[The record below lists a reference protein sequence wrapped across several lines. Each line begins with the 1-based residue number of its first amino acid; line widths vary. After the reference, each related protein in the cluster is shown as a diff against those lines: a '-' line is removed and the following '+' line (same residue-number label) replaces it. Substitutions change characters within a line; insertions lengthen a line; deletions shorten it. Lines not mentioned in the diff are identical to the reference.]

1 MDGTSPDNWHW
12 ITRKEA
18 TVYRFHHSSYYMGR
32 YLASQ
37 QTTIEQKYFVSERD
51 YAAHGGA
58 FPIIID
64 GLGVIGVVAVS
75 GLPQVEDHQLV
86 VNAMEDYMSKVG
98 QRQ

>member
-1 MDGTSPDNWHW
+1 
-12 ITRKEA
+12 
-18 TVYRFHHSSYYMGR
+18 MGR

-64 GLGVIGVVAVS
+64 GLGVVGVVAVS

-86 VNAMEDYMSKVG
+86 VDAMEDYMSKVG

>member
-37 QTTIEQKYFVSERD
+37 QTTIEQKYFVPERE

-58 FPIIID
+58 FPLIID
-64 GLGVIGVVAVS
+64 GLGVVGVVAVS
-75 GLPQVEDHQLV
+75 GLPQAEDHQLV
-86 VNAMEDYMSKVG
+86 VDAMEDYMNKVG
-98 QRQ
+98 QRH

>member
-1 MDGTSPDNWHW
+1 
-12 ITRKEA
+12 
-18 TVYRFHHSSYYMGR
+18 MGR

-37 QTTIEQKYFVSERD
+37 QTTIEQKYLVSERD

-86 VNAMEDYMSKVG
+86 VDAMEDYMSKVG